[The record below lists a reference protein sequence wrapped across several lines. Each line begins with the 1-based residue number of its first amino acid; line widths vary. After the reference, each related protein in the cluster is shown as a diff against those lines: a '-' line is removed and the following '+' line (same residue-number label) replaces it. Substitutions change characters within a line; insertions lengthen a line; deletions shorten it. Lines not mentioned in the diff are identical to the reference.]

1 MSRNEDIRKG
11 RAAGALAD
19 LCSAQAGAPRIQAY
33 LQWLELASA
42 REVREHWQTWMGP
55 WPRSV
60 SRDPD
65 YAELGPERRD
75 FLSALT
81 SAGLRRGLEG
91 HAEAERLPRLP
102 RRIIETAPEPPV
114 VGWWPTGPQASG
126 ILDRA
131 SADGWIWIGGW
142 PSSWWVNDAQ
152 GIPLAQVRF
161 HSEQTWLECLRALDR
176 IAEEVLETV

>member
-1 MSRNEDIRKG
+1 MSRNEDVRKG
-11 RAAGALAD
+11 RAAGALAE
-19 LCSAQAGAPRIQAY
+19 LCAAQAGAPRIQAY

-42 REVREHWQTWMGP
+42 REVREHWRAWMGP

-75 FLSALT
+75 FLSAVT
-81 SAGLRRGLEG
+81 SAGLRRALEG
-91 HAEAERLPRLP
+91 RAEAERLPR
-102 RRIIETAPEPPV
+102 RIETAPEPPV
-114 VGWWPTGPQASG
+114 VGWWPTGPRASE

-142 PSSWWVNDAQ
+142 PS
-152 GIPLAQVRF
+152 RF

-176 IAEEVLETV
+176 IAGELSAEP